1 MVILRRS
8 RAWLALLLALSAAA
22 PAQTVRVVSLQ
33 ALPVP
38 SAPRGATHDLRLS
51 LYGFAGTRWAVAEI
65 ATAALEASTL
75 LAQCGVALAGADLR
89 MLEAPRRFHF
99 YATPVSRSLLRELNV
114 PRPAIFFVEDS
125 RNDPA
130 FDAEAIGRGNAAT
143 RPELADTVWVAH
155 GARDLAIALAHELA
169 HLLSDS
175 GAHSDT
181 PGNLMG
187 PDTAPGN
194 RRLTGDQCRRVRER
208 GAANGLLAS
217 RDTAAPTDGK

>member
-1 MVILRRS
+1 MLRGL
-8 RAWLALLLALSAAA
+8 RACLALLLALNAAA
-22 PAQTVRVVSLQ
+22 HAQTVRMVSQQ

-38 SAPRGATHDLRLS
+38 SAVRGATHDLRLA
-51 LYGFAGTRWAVAEI
+51 LVGFAGTRWASVDIVA
-65 ATAALEASTL
+65 AVLEAASL

-99 YATPVSRSLLRELNV
+99 YATPVSRSLLRELSA

-130 FDAEAIGRGNAAT
+130 FDAEAIGRANAAT
-143 RPELADTVWVAH
+143 RPELADTIWVAH
-155 GARDLAIALAHELA
+155 GARDLAMALAHELV

-175 GAHSDT
+175 GAHSDA
-181 PGNLMG
+181 PGNLMR
-187 PDTAPGN
+187 PDTAPGQD
-194 RRLTGDQCRRVRER
+194 RLSGDQCRRMRER
-208 GAANGLLAS
+208 GAANGLLAP

>member
-1 MVILRRS
+1 MLHGM
-8 RAWLALLLALSAAA
+8 RACLALLLAVNSAAH
-22 PAQTVRVVSLQ
+22 AQTVRVASLQ

-38 SAPRGATHDLRLS
+38 SAARNATHDLRLA
-51 LYGFAGTRWAVAEI
+51 LVGFERTRWA
-65 ATAALEASTL
+65 ATDIVTAVLEAAGL

-99 YATPVSRSLLRELNV
+99 YATPVSRSLLRELKV

-130 FDAEAIGRGNAAT
+130 FDAEAIGRGNAAN

-155 GARDLAIALAHELA
+155 GARDLGVALAHELV

-181 PGNLMG
+181 PGNLMR

-194 RRLTGDQCRRVRER
+194 HRLSGEQCRRMRER
-208 GAANGLLAS
+208 GAANGLLAP
-217 RDTAAPTDGK
+217 RDAAAPTDGK